1 MHKRILAVGM
11 VLGMVLL
18 AVGSPGW
25 AAPQYQ
31 ARSVISYPSDGMT
44 VSGVVDVTGVATHP
58 NMVLYQVRFAAG
70 SQPAADTQWID
81 FVYVEDGTQVD
92 NGVLGTWDTT
102 IIPDGQYTLALAV
115 WGENDAASPYV
126 STITNLTVNN
136 AVPVVEP
143 TEEQEEDPPT
153 PEALPTTEAGPT
165 ATPVTVEQPPTS
177 TPSASPTPGGEGEE
191 TEAAETSAEEDGGGF
206 ELPVDFTGMRS
217 AFTAGAQITLLL
229 FVMWGL
235 YLFVKAAVR
244 WLLRRGMKRP
254 SR

>member
-1 MHKRILAVGM
+1 MHKRILVVGM
-11 VLGMVLL
+11 VLGLVLL
-18 AVGSPGW
+18 ATGSPGW

-44 VSGVVDVTGVATHP
+44 VSGVVDITGIATHP
-58 NMVLYQVRFAAG
+58 NMGSYQVRFAAG
-70 SQPAADTQWID
+70 PQPSGDSQWID
-81 FVYVEDGTQVD
+81 FAIVEGTQVD
-92 NGVLGTWDTT
+92 GGVLGAWDTT

-115 WGENDAASPYV
+115 WGVNDAASPYV
-126 STITNLTVNN
+126 TFVTNLTVNN
-136 AVPVVEP
+136 AAPPAAEP
-143 TEEQEEDPPT
+143 TAEEDPPT
-153 PEALPTTEAGPT
+153 PEPLPTTEAGPT

-191 TEAAETSAEEDGGGF
+191 TEAAETSAEEDDGGF
-206 ELPVDFTGMRS
+206 ELPVDFAGLRS
-217 AFTAGAQITLLL
+217 AFTAGAKLTALL

-254 SR
+254 GK